1 MYSKRNIC
9 DRLFPVISF
18 RTNQSNYLHVG
29 FQFSFIVKIAS
40 CNVEPNEGVC
50 KSELC
55 CIHECKL
62 VNSRQGGGRTSV
74 ASVRAYVCLRL
85 SIPIAGL
92 LDPPNPD
99 LAPAPLPRH
108 TCTAEVP
115 HELRPRRD
123 ATRRS
128 DTCLVHDVG
137 RPCQLH
143 LLSAQVLKTAYYNL
157 IYPQISYGVSLSG
170 ACSNSEF
177 VTPKKAV
184 RNSRRTKNQ
193 KAM

>member
-1 MYSKRNIC
+1 MVPECSRRKKPTRRLRRYRPSPRVTSGFVRPWRVMCSKRNIC
-9 DRLFPVISF
+9 DRFVIRYLSF

-29 FQFSFIVKIAS
+29 FQFSFIVEIAS
-40 CNVEPNEGVC
+40 CNVERNESAC

-62 VNSRQGGGRTSV
+62 VNSRQGGGRTWV
-74 ASVRAYVCLRL
+74 ASVRVYVCLRL

-108 TCTAEVP
+108 TCTAAVP

-123 ATRRS
+123 AAIR
-128 DTCLVHDVG
+128 
-137 RPCQLH
+137 
-143 LLSAQVLKTAYYNL
+143 A
-157 IYPQISYGVSLSG
+157 
-170 ACSNSEF
+170 
-177 VTPKKAV
+177 
-184 RNSRRTKNQ
+184 
-193 KAM
+193 